1 MLSACPLTTQSAR
14 ETFLEDQAEARRTK
28 VKESR
33 ERRVARVQQKKD
45 DILATYE
52 AESK

>member
-1 MLSACPLTTQSAR
+1 MQASR
-14 ETFLEDQAEARRTK
+14 EKFLEDQAEARRQK
-28 VKESR
+28 VKDAR
-33 ERRVARVQQKKD
+33 ERRNARIAQKKA